1 MKYLFVI
8 IVLCIYYSLIFA
20 AQIPN
25 FPPLPSHVVQN
36 PEKGLRIELDR
47 RALKYSDSVYQNL
60 QNGLEPIYV
69 PNQGLQGNWAS
80 CVNETDPAKCPIAG
94 SLEGITT
101 FQIRIPQLEY
111 RLVYGPEIVTEN
123 EVVGSPLI
131 RNEQGDKW
139 YYESE
144 VDQEGSGYFY
154 VDYNCSASGNMR
166 LSMFLLIETLTE
178 TNMPLPLDIHNNLS
192 AAVDFLN
199 STRSPVYLL
208 LFQWYKVCKAD
219 EIRPGIEVGYI
230 KEFIPSEPL
239 SQEEVLEQKAVLY
252 PKPLPGSSSQL
263 ETVSVT
269 ESSTDLYVSCMNG
282 SQLFRPEITADCIS
296 EMDKCV
302 SLRGIGSSQLLF
314 GELLAEEGETYRFTV
329 FYSCEKARSEG
340 IIHPK
345 LVLNFPPFQPV
356 KLEWR
361 KDCGGMLAS
370 SISVGTTWHGS
381 DIINQ
386 GRTMEAFGLSPSY
399 TIDEETRDLEI
410 FVSTSYQDVIS
421 LEKVV
426 VTVEKPRVV
435 SVRVNPNNPISLS
448 SVKTASLQLHFVC
461 LNDGESLVVIT
472 LSFLY
477 RPLEFSLV
485 KKCRKPQLRRAQGF
499 TVYHADRKSVV

>member
-1 MKYLFVI
+1 M
-8 IVLCIYYSLIFA
+8 
-20 AQIPN
+20 
-25 FPPLPSHVVQN
+25 
-36 PEKGLRIELDR
+36 
-47 RALKYSDSVYQNL
+47 
-60 QNGLEPIYV
+60 
-69 PNQGLQGNWAS
+69 
-80 CVNETDPAKCPIAG
+80 
-94 SLEGITT
+94 
-101 FQIRIPQLEY
+101 
-111 RLVYGPEIVTEN
+111 
-123 EVVGSPLI
+123 GSPLI

-154 VDYNCSASGNMR
+154 VDYNCSASGEWNQLHFHRLIWNVGNMR

-329 FYSCEKARSEG
+329 FYSCEK
-340 IIHPK
+340 
-345 LVLNFPPFQPV
+345 VLHMHFIYCF
-356 KLEWR
+356 
-361 KDCGGMLAS
+361 
-370 SISVGTTWHGS
+370 
-381 DIINQ
+381 
-386 GRTMEAFGLSPSY
+386 AFLMQNHSG
-399 TIDEETRDLEI
+399 
-410 FVSTSYQDVIS
+410 
-421 LEKVV
+421 
-426 VTVEKPRVV
+426 
-435 SVRVNPNNPISLS
+435 
-448 SVKTASLQLHFVC
+448 
-461 LNDGESLVVIT
+461 
-472 LSFLY
+472 
-477 RPLEFSLV
+477 
-485 KKCRKPQLRRAQGF
+485 KK
-499 TVYHADRKSVV
+499 